1 MIIKIVF
8 FFLKDNSIFGILILI
23 TPFKPV
29 DSPLP
34 KKPPSFSLY
43 SLKSRLNL
51 LHIQQ
56 TWFHIRISI
65 IKKMRK
71 AIIIN
76 HFK

>member
-1 MIIKIVF
+1 MIIKI
-8 FFLKDNSIFGILILI
+8 FFLKDNAIFDILIVI
-23 TPFKPV
+23 TPIEPV

-34 KKPPSFSLY
+34 KKPPSFFLY

-56 TWFHIRISI
+56 TWFHIRIST